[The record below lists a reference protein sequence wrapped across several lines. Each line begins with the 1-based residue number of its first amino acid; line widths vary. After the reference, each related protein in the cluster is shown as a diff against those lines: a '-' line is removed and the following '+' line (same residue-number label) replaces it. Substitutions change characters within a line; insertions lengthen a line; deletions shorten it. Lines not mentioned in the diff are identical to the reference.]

1 MSYARNFLESLLNSV
16 FKKFL
21 VSLTKTNKKGLEN
34 KQKVIEDIMA
44 CAEQYPNVFLFSV
57 DNMRN
62 STLKYIRNEWKE
74 SRFFFGKN
82 AIMKIGLKQAE
93 LDEGFYEM
101 MEGQRG
107 LLFTSSDKE
116 TVVDWFKEYSAEEF
130 ARGGFKATETVK
142 LPEGPLPDFS
152 HAIEPHLRK
161 LGMPTKLDRGI
172 VTLYSDYTVC
182 EKGQTLNP
190 EQAKI
195 LKLIGRAL
203 ATFKVNIE
211 CCITKENGFEVIQ
224 KPKTDK
230 KSLKKP
236 LKAKNKLNLKNA
248 KASSKKKNESGS
260 DDEGNS
266 MMEIVEGSEED
277 SDDGSE
283 EEMEDSD

>member
-1 MSYARNFLESLLNSV
+1 M
-16 FKKFL
+16 
-21 VSLTKTNKKGLEN
+21 EN
-34 KQKVIEDIMA
+34 KQKVIEDIQS

-62 STLKYIRNEWKE
+62 STLKYIRNEWKD
-74 SRFFFGKN
+74 SRFFFGKI
-82 AIMKIGLKQAE
+82 AIMKLGLKQAE
-93 LDEGFYEM
+93 IDEELCEK

-107 LLFTSSDKE
+107 LLFTSHDRD

-130 ARGGFKATETVK
+130 ARSGFKASETVK

-161 LGMPTKLDRGI
+161 LGMPTKLDRGV

-182 EKGQTLNP
+182 EKGQTLTP

-195 LKLIGRAL
+195 LKLLQRPL

-211 CCITKENGFEVIQ
+211 CCITKENGFEIVEM
-224 KPKTDK
+224 PKSDK

-236 LKAKNKLNLKNA
+236 MKAKDKLNAKNTR
-248 KASSKKKNESGS
+248 SSKKAA
-260 DDEGNS
+260 DTS
-266 MMEIVEGSEED
+266 MMEIIEGSESED
-277 SDDGSE
+277 EGSDDDDDDMEGS
-283 EEMEDSD
+283 D